1 VARPRKFDEAQ
12 VLDAVRDEF
21 WARGYAAT
29 SLDDLMRATG
39 LGKGSLYGAF
49 GGKHQLFLKVLDD
62 YAGRQV
68 DLAREALAGDGPAID
83 RLRALFDPPQDPAAD
98 IGPPGRGCLLANS
111 STELAAR
118 DDEVGAC
125 ARRTYQAVEDL
136 LVEVVE
142 QAVAEG
148 GLPCA
153 TDARALGRVWLPHG
167 GGGGGG
173 PPPPPDARALGRLLL
188 TIQQGAEFLGK
199 TGMDPAA
206 RRQVGRSAADALLR

>member
-1 VARPRKFDEAQ
+1 MARPRKFDEAQ

-49 GGKHQLFLKVLDD
+49 GGKRELFLRVLGE
-62 YAGRQV
+62 YAGQRV
-68 DLAREALAGDGPAID
+68 DGARRALSGDGPAID
-83 RLRALFDPPQDPAAD
+83 RLRNVFDPPENPDAGA
-98 IGPPGRGCLLANS
+98 GPPGRGCLLANS

-118 DDEVGAC
+118 DDEVGDC

-136 LVEVVE
+136 LAGVIE

-148 GLPCA
+148 GLPA
-153 TDARALGRVWLPHG
+153 TTEPRELA
-167 GGGGGG
+167 
-173 PPPPPDARALGRLLL
+173 RLLL
-188 TIQQGAEFLGK
+188 AIQQGVEFLGK
-199 TGMDPAA
+199 TGMEPGGL
-206 RRQVGRSAADALLR
+206 RQIGRSAATALLR

>member
-1 VARPRKFDEAQ
+1 MARPRKFDEAQ

-39 LGKGSLYGAF
+39 LGKGSLAF

-83 RLRALFDPPQDPAAD
+83 RLRAVFDPPQDPAAD
-98 IGPPGRGCLLANS
+98 PGPPGRGCLLANS
-111 STELAAR
+111 STELAAC

-148 GLPCA
+148 GLPPA
-153 TDARALGRVWLPHG
+153 T
-167 GGGGGG
+167 
-173 PPPPPDARALGRLLL
+173 DARALGRLLL
-188 TIQQGAEFLGK
+188 AVQQGAEFLGK

-206 RRQVGRSAADALLR
+206 RRRLGRSAADALLR